1 MFIIQD
7 GGTSSGTH
15 PTHPMALAAGFQM
28 GSMHSMRSG
37 VPSIEGSEAA
47 MLSEAQMK
55 KPPSGRHSAR
65 LVVSLKVQCSAVPLL
80 HIVIRYIMDLDIQY
94 IMVMLWLPLLLNHE
108 VLLRNYRKTTF
119 ITWTHNNIRI
129 YHECKGKI
137 KKSIPRMAVWHHE
150 ACQVMTND
158 DLEERI
164 FLSYPHTN
172 KGFFFLLTTVFIYL
186 LIYLF

>member
-37 VPSIEGSEAA
+37 VPSMEGSEAA

-80 HIVIRYIMDLDIQY
+80 HTSL
-94 IMVMLWLPLLLNHE
+94 
-108 VLLRNYRKTTF
+108 
-119 ITWTHNNIRI
+119 
-129 YHECKGKI
+129 YH
-137 KKSIPRMAVWHHE
+137 
-150 ACQVMTND
+150 
-158 DLEERI
+158 
-164 FLSYPHTN
+164 
-172 KGFFFLLTTVFIYL
+172 
-186 LIYLF
+186 

>member
-37 VPSIEGSEAA
+37 VPSMEGSEAA

-80 HIVIRYIMDLDIQY
+80 HIVII
-94 IMVMLWLPLLLNHE
+94 
-108 VLLRNYRKTTF
+108 NYHGFGYTIYDGHAVAPTF
-119 ITWTHNNIRI
+119 S
-129 YHECKGKI
+129 E
-137 KKSIPRMAVWHHE
+137 P
-150 ACQVMTND
+150 
-158 DLEERI
+158 
-164 FLSYPHTN
+164 
-172 KGFFFLLTTVFIYL
+172 
-186 LIYLF
+186 